1 MITILVG
8 FNTHKR
14 LDRDSYVD
22 IKWDNIEPS
31 YMHNFEFCS
40 GNWNCDTWGY
50 SYDCDSIMH
59 YPKDQMSK
67 NDKDTI
73 SNKYSKVPIIRTGP
87 IIRTVLIFF
96 RYFTIISTV
105 PSQKMWIV
113 LFIFITALP
122 FLLYI
127 LF

>member
-1 MITILVG
+1 MVIILVG

-73 SNKYSKVPIIRTGP
+73 GNKYYDRVDDFEH
-87 IIRTVLIFF
+87 L
-96 RYFTIISTV
+96 
-105 PSQKMWIV
+105 
-113 LFIFITALP
+113 LFCDLP
-122 FLLYI
+122 
-127 LF
+127 